1 MRLAA
6 VTAIALLAGSASAAP
21 DAPRKLDITAFFT
34 GRTHADND
42 LKIVF
47 HSPTKLIVDSVG
59 GKGDR
64 GDFVLIDTVHEGD
77 KPVRT
82 RKWIMRPAG
91 PNHFTG
97 SLSDAIGPV
106 DIAVAGD
113 TATIRYVMKDGHLNI
128 VQQLQLRPDG
138 RSLANHVDAR
148 KFGLKFAR
156 VDGVVRK
163 LD

>member
-6 VTAIALLAGSASAAP
+6 AAAIALLSGTASAAP
-21 DAPRKLDITAFFT
+21 EAPKLDLTQFFSGRSHAENVMKIAFH
-34 GRTHADND
+34 G
-42 LKIVF
+42 
-47 HSPTKLIVDSVG
+47 PTRLIVDSVG

-82 RKWIMRPAG
+82 RKWVMQPAG
-91 PNHFTG
+91 PDHFTG
-97 SLSDAIGPV
+97 SLSDAVGPV
-106 DIAVAGD
+106 DIVVSGD
-113 TATIRYVMKDGHLNI
+113 DATIRYTMKGGLNV
-128 VQQLQLRPDG
+128 VQQMELQADG
-138 RSLANHVDAR
+138 RTLSNHVEAR

-156 VDGVVRK
+156 VDGTIRK

>member
-1 MRLAA
+1 VRLGA
-6 VTAIALLAGSASAAP
+6 AIAIVLLGATAASAAP
-21 DAPRKLDITAFFT
+21 EVPRLDMTAFFT
-34 GRTHADND
+34 GHSHADNV
-42 LKIVF
+42 LKIAF
-47 HSPTKLIVDSVG
+47 HQPVKLIVDSVG

-82 RKWIMRPAG
+82 RKWVMRPAG

-97 SLSDAIGPV
+97 TLTDATGPV
-106 DIAVAGD
+106 DIVVSGE
-113 TATIRYVMKDGHLNI
+113 TATVRYTMTGGLKVVQEMK
-128 VQQLQLRPDG
+128 LQGDG
-138 RSLANHVDAR
+138 RTLSNHVDAR

-156 VDGVVRK
+156 VDGTIRK

>member
-6 VTAIALLAGSASAAP
+6 AAAIVLVAGSASAGPEAP
-21 DAPRKLDITAFFT
+21 PLDLTAFFN
-34 GRTHADND
+34 GRSHAENV

-47 HSPTKLIVDSVG
+47 HGPTKLIVDSVG

-82 RKWIMRPAG
+82 RKWVMRPAG

-97 SLSDAIGPV
+97 TLTDATGPV
-106 DIAVAGD
+106 DIIVNGE
-113 TATIRYVMKDGHLNI
+113 TATVRYTMTGGLNV
-128 VQQLQLRPDG
+128 VQQMRLQPDG
-138 RSLANHVDAR
+138 RSLSNQVDAR

-156 VDGVVRK
+156 VDGTIRK

>member
-1 MRLAA
+1 MKLVATAALALAA
-6 VTAIALLAGSASAAP
+6 TAATAP
-21 DAPRKLDITAFFT
+21 DPKPKLDLTAFFT
-34 GRTHADND
+34 GHSHADNV

-47 HSPTKLIVDSVG
+47 HDPTRLIVDTVG

-64 GDFVLIDTVHEGD
+64 GDFVLIDTVHEAD

-82 RKWIMRPAG
+82 RKWVMQPAG

-97 SLSDAIGPV
+97 SLTDAVGPV
-106 DIAVAGD
+106 DVLVSGD
-113 TATIRYVMKDGHLNI
+113 SATIRYTMKGGLNV
-128 VQQLQLRPDG
+128 VQHMQLQVDG
-138 RSLANHVDAR
+138 RTLSNHVDAR

-156 VDGVVRK
+156 VDGTIHK

>member
-1 MRLAA
+1 MKLAA
-6 VTAIALLAGSASAAP
+6 TAAIVLLAGVASAAP
-21 DAPRKLDITAFFT
+21 ETPKLDLTQFFS
-34 GRTHADND
+34 GHSHADNV
-42 LKIVF
+42 LRIAF
-47 HSPTKLIVDSVG
+47 HGPAKLIVDSVG

-82 RKWIMRPAG
+82 RKWVMQPVG

-97 SLSDAIGPV
+97 SLSDAVGPV
-106 DIAVAGD
+106 DIVVNGD
-113 TATIRYVMKDGHLNI
+113 SATIRYEMKGGLNV
-128 VQQLQLRPDG
+128 VQQMQMQPDG
-138 RSLANHVDAR
+138 RTLSNHVDAR

-156 VDGVVRK
+156 VDGTIRK